1 MISDLS
7 SHLRNGWCRSS
18 LALRP
23 RARTS
28 GWPCRPCTAKRPWCS
43 TMQQRLAATRLPWL
57 PCSPWT
63 ITGCLCCRG
72 WLRDIACRPRQAGR
86 SRGRAHLDDMHHAVR
101 LVIGR
106 HRATKGEAVRIARGA
121 HRVDGLE
128 ARLKERRVRAVV
140 RVDEV
145 PNACAAYRA
154 LGVYSD
160 AVAQIIAVDRVW
172 IVWLR
177 AWVSD
182 ARRASACS
190 VRWMAATCQLMAV
203 QCAREASVAHNDALL
218 IILRHRNPSKQN
230 QGDEAVHPPGEYAAL
245 LRRPRGERRL
255 DGEWRRVRLRS
266 PCRASREDAPAG
278 TFGGRH

>member
-1 MISDLS
+1 
-7 SHLRNGWCRSS
+7 
-18 LALRP
+18 
-23 RARTS
+23 
-28 GWPCRPCTAKRPWCS
+28 
-43 TMQQRLAATRLPWL
+43 
-57 PCSPWT
+57 
-63 ITGCLCCRG
+63 
-72 WLRDIACRPRQAGR
+72 
-86 SRGRAHLDDMHHAVR
+86 MHHAVR

-182 ARRASACS
+182 AMRMRVSAYVS
-190 VRWMAATCQLMAV
+190 EMDGRNMPADGGAVR
-203 QCAREASVAHNDALL
+203 S
-218 IILRHRNPSKQN
+218 
-230 QGDEAVHPPGEYAAL
+230 
-245 LRRPRGERRL
+245 RGK
-255 DGEWRRVRLRS
+255 RS
-266 PCRASREDAPAG
+266 
-278 TFGGRH
+278 TQ